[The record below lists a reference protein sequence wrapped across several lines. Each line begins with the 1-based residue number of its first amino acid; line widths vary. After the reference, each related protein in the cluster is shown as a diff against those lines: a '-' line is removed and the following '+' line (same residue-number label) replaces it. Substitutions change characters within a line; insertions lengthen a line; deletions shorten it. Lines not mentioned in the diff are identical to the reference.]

1 MPGVSGYPASG
12 WLMCPCR
19 AGILA
24 LSAEVSPLRP
34 SPLLRAFCHQEQVTS
49 SASKAAPDA
58 DLQPCPVVLPVLGAA
73 LVWGGAEHVALGRR
87 PASEPEA
94 VGAHG

>member
-73 LVWGGAEHVALGRR
+73 LVWGGC
-87 PASEPEA
+87 
-94 VGAHG
+94 